1 MYILQIFQIFIHLT
15 LKNDKYTCEK
25 LTADI
30 SIFRSNTLC
39 ICIVFVICFFIY
51 ILMYIY
57 ALYIIIN
64 L

>member
-1 MYILQIFQIFIHLT
+1 MYILQIFQIFIHFS

-30 SIFRSNTLC
+30 SIFRSNTLY
-39 ICIVFVICFFIY
+39 VLFFVICFFY

-57 ALYIIIN
+57 ALYININ

>member
-51 ILMYIY
+51 IY
-57 ALYIIIN
+57 
-64 L
+64 